1 MDVEEGGEKGGH
13 IHLVNA
19 VAAEKIFDDTVSGL
33 LLGIAAQDEK
43 KLADLLINKTVFLSM
58 NE

>member
-43 KLADLLINKTVFLSM
+43 KLFNLFIHQSVFL
-58 NE
+58 